1 MQGYDSKTQPREFYQ
16 EAREYIPNAAAVEIR
31 YLSDG
36 HFWTLESPE
45 ETTVAVKRLI
55 ELAEGK

>member
-1 MQGYDSKTQPREFYQ
+1 MSG
-16 EAREYIPNAAAVEIR
+16 
-31 YLSDG
+31 G

-45 ETTVAVKRLI
+45 ETTAAVKRLI